1 MRDENWEWDD
11 KKALSNIREHDVSF
25 EQAKAVFDDT
35 WNIEIIDDREDY
47 VDLNGDPEERINII
61 GLDAAGILLV
71 VTYTMRG
78 LRHRLISA
86 RKVENDGD
94 EAREYYE
101 SRQQF

>member
-47 VDLNGDPEERINII
+47 VDLNGDPEERINMD
-61 GLDAAGILLV
+61 LMPPVFCWWLL
-71 VTYTMRG
+71 TRCGAYGT
-78 LRHRLISA
+78 
-86 RKVENDGD
+86 D
-94 EAREYYE
+94 
-101 SRQQF
+101 